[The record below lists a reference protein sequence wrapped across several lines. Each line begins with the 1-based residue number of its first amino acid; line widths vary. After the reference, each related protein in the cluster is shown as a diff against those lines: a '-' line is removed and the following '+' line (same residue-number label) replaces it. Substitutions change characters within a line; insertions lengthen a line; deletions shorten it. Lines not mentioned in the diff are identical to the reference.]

1 MRKKQRDGAM
11 KKAKE
16 MGMAFREFASG
27 EGRRDASLDGN
38 NAAFDKDT
46 SLRVTIGTEPTL
58 LKQVKDAMVESLG
71 GDHHWRDNERYGGG
85 WAGSKWTASP
95 DGGGTCTAMAWSGGR
110 GRQGNSFNEQ
120 LSYLAEERWIRQ
132 ADLGGGSIDRESFGF
147 DARVK
152 VFLLEEGER
161 QVEFDGV
168 FNGRKGTYRCVPH
181 PGHNCA
187 ARQGSTSGRC
197 PNIEL
202 GGTGPNE
209 GWVVNGATWAFRPDS
224 PDGKKL
230 AADGRLPVYGWWLRV
245 SPSGETTASA
255 FESFRGNQTSG
266 GDQQMPASRRNTAST
281 SRQTFG
287 KARHTGAAAGL
298 YALDAERGD
307 LTATAEPEADFGLA
321 APSDVPDGTAT
332 GVTDGFMVRGLDSG
346 KARAGRDWKVELAKL
361 HIGDSGTAASHESS
375 LAKPDGGGRTKWFLV
390 GRAPFRRMAGHAQG
404 VGRLRQR
411 SGAPDRDVHLRAQR
425 RQDGRRVRHGQQS
438 G

>member
-1 MRKKQRDGAM
+1 
-11 KKAKE
+11 
-16 MGMAFREFASG
+16 MGQFWTPIPTKVGQFC
-27 EGRRDASLDGN
+27 
-38 NAAFDKDT
+38 T
-46 SLRVTIGTEPTL
+46 PLRVTIGTEPTL

-287 KARHTGAAAGL
+287 EARHTGAAAGL

-307 LTATAEPEADFGLA
+307 LTATAEPEADFGIA
-321 APSDVPDGTAT
+321 APRTCRTA
-332 GVTDGFMVRGLDSG
+332 RP
-346 KARAGRDWKVELAKL
+346 RA
-361 HIGDSGTAASHESS
+361 
-375 LAKPDGGGRTKWFLV
+375 
-390 GRAPFRRMAGHAQG
+390 
-404 VGRLRQR
+404 
-411 SGAPDRDVHLRAQR
+411 
-425 RQDGRRVRHGQQS
+425 
-438 G
+438 